1 MVSRDYEEFIAAL
14 ESHGIRYL
22 IIGAHAV
29 AYHARPRA
37 TKAVDV
43 LLDPT
48 PDNAER
54 VLGPCGNSLA
64 GGITTAC
71 GRSRMT
77 FPTDKRSW
85 WKTS

>member
-14 ESHGIRYL
+14 ESHGVRYM
-22 IIGAHAV
+22 IIGAQAV

-37 TKAVDV
+37 TKDLDV

-54 VLGPCGNSLA
+54 VLAALREFFGGVSFGYTAGWSWAAWYSPGPEE
-64 GGITTAC
+64 
-71 GRSRMT
+71 
-77 FPTDKRSW
+77 
-85 WKTS
+85 